1 MGKQINFYMDSEV
14 QDRFIDH
21 LLGCGFALLN
31 DMAVA
36 VDAKESNIYFAYLYK
51 ESYGNLIFR
60 QNYRAQIDQIKS
72 PVIEFSKT
80 RINRAQR
87 KILRGRIW
95 LSTQFYTSDGTLVK
109 REAELLMDY
118 EKLVRWIKKNVP
130 YQKIPKG
137 NFEVMEYANDSLF
150 ELCKDGF
157 IYTM

>member
-95 LSTQFYTSDGTLVK
+95 LSTQFYTS
-109 REAELLMDY
+109 
-118 EKLVRWIKKNVP
+118 EKLN
-130 YQKIPKG
+130 Y
-137 NFEVMEYANDSLF
+137 
-150 ELCKDGF
+150 
-157 IYTM
+157 

>member
-1 MGKQINFYMDSEV
+1 M
-14 QDRFIDH
+14 
-21 LLGCGFALLN
+21 
-31 DMAVA
+31 
-36 VDAKESNIYFAYLYK
+36 

-60 QNYRAQIDQIKS
+60 QNYRAQIDQIKT

-109 REAELLMDY
+109 REAELLRDY